1 MLALTPGKAF
11 CLRFA
16 AATTAASLTTPAVL
30 ASRPATV
37 GQPDPGYTI
46 GAGGWIVEQFGSD
59 VAILRAPVGGE
70 LPVGDQAALLV
81 SCSGDDRRV
90 RLSFPR
96 PIGDRSRPVT
106 VASAFIWPV
115 GSSDK
120 GSFAAMRFALSG
132 AAVAVSAEPA
142 SKRGDI
148 AVAIGRMLLKAP
160 RALDVLLSPGAKPL
174 ALGHLLFYRLP
185 LVLDLAD
192 AAAVRRFVS
201 ACTRSSFRSSK

>member
-1 MLALTPGKAF
+1 MLTLTPGKAF

-16 AATTAASLTTPAVL
+16 AATTAASLTMPAAL

-37 GQPDPGYTI
+37 GQPDP
-46 GAGGWIVEQFGSD
+46 GWIVEQFGSD

-96 PIGDRSRPVT
+96 PIGDRSRPMT